1 TPVLNVSTAYY
12 AQSAEP
18 NTPQNVG
25 PATNNFGSGGNF
37 NANQYLIFDVSSKM
51 ELLSVKVYASGAGV
65 REIELRDNNGNSLQ
79 IASVTLTNGE
89 QIVPLN
95 FVIEPGFDYQLG
107 ISGNSQANM
116 FRNNSGPNYPYEING
131 IVSIT
136 RSSAN
141 GDPYGFYYFY
151 YDWEVRDLCLSER
164 SMISASTGIC
174 TGVQDIENFN
184 FSLYPNPNAGQ
195 FTLALA
201 NSEKAKIS
209 IRNTAGQI
217 VQNHVSN
224 SQQTDFD
231 LNLSAGVYFV
241 SVIQNGFTNTQRLV
255 VQ

>member
-1 TPVLNVSTAYY
+1 
-12 AQSAEP
+12 
-18 NTPQNVG
+18 
-25 PATNNFGSGGNF
+25 
-37 NANQYLIFDVSSKM
+37 
-51 ELLSVKVYASGAGV
+51 
-65 REIELRDNNGNSLQ
+65 
-79 IASVTLTNGE
+79 
-89 QIVPLN
+89 
-95 FVIEPGFDYQLG
+95 
-107 ISGNSQANM
+107 
-116 FRNNSGPNYPYEING
+116 
-131 IVSIT
+131 
-136 RSSAN
+136 
-141 GDPYGFYYFY
+141 
-151 YDWEVRDLCLSER
+151 
-164 SMISASTGIC
+164 MISASTGIC

-201 NSEKAKIS
+201 NSEKAEIS